1 MQGRKDNP
9 MRQTQRL
16 LLWDCCLVM
25 VKVVVECEEVVV
37 VADLHEEEVVA
48 VGVYEEAVAGL
59 SD

>member
-25 VKVVVECEEVVV
+25 VKVVVVVEVHEVVV
-37 VADLHEEEVVA
+37 DLHEEV
-48 VGVYEEAVAGL
+48 VAGL